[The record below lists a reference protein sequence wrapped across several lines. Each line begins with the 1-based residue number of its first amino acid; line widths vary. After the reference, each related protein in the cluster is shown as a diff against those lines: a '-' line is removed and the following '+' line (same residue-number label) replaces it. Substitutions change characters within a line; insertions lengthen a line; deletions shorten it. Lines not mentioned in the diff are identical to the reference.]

1 VGNRGFMSQSAV
13 TTENKPLLGKTIVVT
28 RAQRQAGSLINRLE
42 GLGANALEFPVIQIV
57 PPESFEPL
65 DDAINRLDSFDWV
78 IFTSVNGVEY
88 FWPRL
93 EVAGK
98 TAALG
103 NLKVCAIGPATAA
116 ALTNRG
122 VTPALVP
129 QKFVAE
135 GILADLGNVAGQRFL
150 LPRAE
155 LAREALLEGLEA
167 GGASVEQIIAY
178 RTVVAETGGNLDAAE
193 LVRLLE
199 AGRVDLITFTSSSTV
214 RFFAARLAAVTAQPL
229 PDLLAKSIVACI
241 GPVTAGTAR
250 ELGLTVALEAPEYT
264 IEHLVKAILVYY
276 EFKE

>member
-1 VGNRGFMSQSAV
+1 MSQPAI

-42 GLGANALEFPVIQIV
+42 ELGANALEFPVIEIV
-57 PPESFEPL
+57 PPESYGPL
-65 DDAINRLDSFDWV
+65 DDAIARLDSFDWV

-93 EVAGK
+93 EIANK
-98 TAALG
+98 TAALEK
-103 NLKVCAIGPATAA
+103 LKVCAIGPATAA
-116 ALTNRG
+116 ALTRRG

-135 GILADLGNVAGQRFL
+135 GILEDLGDVAGQRFL

-167 GGASVEQIIAY
+167 GGASVEQIVAY
-178 RTVVAETGGNLDAAE
+178 RTVVAETGGSLDAPE
-193 LVRLLE
+193 LVKLLE
-199 AGRVDLITFTSSSTV
+199 AVRVDLVTFTSSSTV

-229 PDLLAKSIVACI
+229 PGLLAKTVVACI

-250 ELGLTVALEAPEYT
+250 ELGLKVGLEAPEYT
-264 IEHLVKAILVYY
+264 VEHLVKAIVNHV
-276 EFKE
+276 ER